1 MAAGISS
8 TISTTDDNA
17 FNIYFDG
24 GSGSGGDGALVVN
37 TLSDGNYQWS
47 SATPVEYIIN
57 GEPWLPNEQ
66 PFYEA
71 VDALWS
77 NWDEQSPANEDLAG
91 QGRDAFFNGANFLGT
106 YSTGMLRV
114 GFLFN

>member
-1 MAAGISS
+1 M
-8 TISTTDDNA
+8 
-17 FNIYFDG
+17 
-24 GSGSGGDGALVVN
+24 VN

-57 GEPWLPNEQ
+57 GEPWLPGNQ
-66 PFYEA
+66 PLYEA
-71 VDALWS
+71 VDNLWADWS
-77 NWDEQSPANEDLAG
+77 IQSPDTEDSLID
-91 QGRDAFFNGANFLGT
+91 DARSAYFNGSNFLGT

>member
-1 MAAGISS
+1 MACSSHNFPFSPHNS
-8 TISTTDDNA
+8 TIRLGVSLEMICPN
-17 FNIYFDG
+17 
-24 GSGSGGDGALVVN
+24 
-37 TLSDGNYQWS
+37 
-47 SATPVEYIIN
+47 IIN

-91 QGRDAFFNGANFLGT
+91 QGREAFFNGSNFLGT